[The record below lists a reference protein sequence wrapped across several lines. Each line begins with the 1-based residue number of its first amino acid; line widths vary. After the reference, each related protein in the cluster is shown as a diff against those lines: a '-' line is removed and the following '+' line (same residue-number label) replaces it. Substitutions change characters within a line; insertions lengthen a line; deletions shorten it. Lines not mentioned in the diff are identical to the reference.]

1 MSNPHLR
8 AVNLTKT
15 YHVNELVWAVRN
27 LHLDVYPGD
36 FVVLT
41 GPSGSGKSTLLH
53 LLAGLDRPLYGDV
66 VLAGQRYSQLDE
78 DGLARLRRRRI
89 GFVYQFFNLI
99 PYLNATD
106 NVALPL
112 QFAAKPAAAARRRAA
127 ELLDVVGLAERGR
140 HLPPQLSGGEQQRV
154 AIARALAGDP
164 DFLLA
169 DEPTGNLDS
178 ARAAGIAE
186 LFERL
191 NRELGKT
198 VIVVSHAATFHP
210 HANRVLRLLDG
221 RLVGDDVKDGAGRL
235 AAQLPQ
241 GGGQLG

>member
-89 GFVYQFFNLI
+89 EDRHHGRI
-99 PYLNATD
+99 
-106 NVALPL
+106 
-112 QFAAKPAAAARRRAA
+112 AARR
-127 ELLDVVGLAERGR
+127 
-140 HLPPQLSGGEQQRV
+140 P
-154 AIARALAGDP
+154 
-164 DFLLA
+164 
-169 DEPTGNLDS
+169 
-178 ARAAGIAE
+178 
-186 LFERL
+186 
-191 NRELGKT
+191 
-198 VIVVSHAATFHP
+198 VIVVDDPADRGQDLVHRGLILRRLWLAHEYRP
-210 HANRVLRLLDG
+210 RLIMVANH
-221 RLVGDDVKDGAGRL
+221 
-235 AAQLPQ
+235 
-241 GGGQLG
+241 